1 MKASMD
7 CYVCLMGQA
16 ITAARQVQAD
26 ESTQFRIVKRVL
38 KELVDFNPERTPAVI
53 ADLAHRFSRQE
64 TGVADPF
71 RKAKQRATQE
81 ALALYP
87 HLKQLVKNAAN
98 PFETAVRLAIAG
110 NILDLALLMNIDLE
124 KNIDQAL
131 REPLAIDHTAGLR
144 QALEQAEWVLYLA
157 DNAGETVFDRLLI
170 EQIAPKPVKYVV
182 KGGPA
187 SNDATVQDAVEA
199 GLDQVAELV
208 TTGYD
213 SIGVVLEHS
222 SPEFHKL
229 FQTAPLIILKGMG
242 NFESLNQSDARMF
255 FLLQAKCDAIAN
267 YLKVAKKGNV
277 VLQG

>member
-26 ESTQFRIVKRVL
+26 EPTRFRIVNRVL
-38 KELVDFNPERTPAVI
+38 KELVDFDPENTPAVI
-53 ADLAHRFSRQE
+53 ADFAHRFTRQE

-71 RKAKQRATQE
+71 REAKQRATQE
-81 ALALYP
+81 ALTLYP
-87 HLKQLVKNAAN
+87 HLKQLVQKAAD

-110 NILDLALLMNIDLE
+110 NILDLALLKNIDLE
-124 KNIDQAL
+124 KNIDLAL
-131 REPLAIDHTAGLR
+131 HKPLAIDHVTRLQ
-144 QALEQAEWVLYLA
+144 QAIEQADWILYLA

-187 SNDATVQDAVEA
+187 SNDATVQDALEA
-199 GLDQVAELV
+199 GLDQAAEIV

-213 SIGVVLEHS
+213 SVGIVLQHS
-222 SPEFHKL
+222 SPEFLNL

-242 NFESLNQSDARMF
+242 NFESLQQTDERMF

-267 YLKVAKKGNV
+267 CLRVPKQSNV

>member
-26 ESTQFRIVKRVL
+26 EPTRFRIVNRVL
-38 KELVDFNPERTPAVI
+38 KELVDFNPEKTPAVI
-53 ADLAHRFSRQE
+53 ADFAHRFTRQE

-71 RKAKQRATQE
+71 REAKQRATQE

-87 HLKQLVKNAAN
+87 HLNQLVKDSNN

-110 NILDLALLMNIDLE
+110 NILDLALLKNIDLE
-124 KNIDQAL
+124 ENIDQAL

-144 QALEQAEWVLYLA
+144 QAIEQAEWVLYLA

-187 SNDATVQDAVEA
+187 SNDVTLQDAVEA
-199 GLDQVAELV
+199 GLDQVAEIV

-213 SIGVVLEHS
+213 SVGIVLDHS
-222 SPEFHKL
+222 SPEFLNL
-229 FQTAPLIILKGMG
+229 FQTAPVIILKGMG
-242 NFESLNQSDARMF
+242 NFESLNQTDERMF

-267 YLKVAKKGNV
+267 FLNVAKKGNV
-277 VLQG
+277 VLRG

>member
-1 MKASMD
+1 MKTSID
-7 CYVCLMGQA
+7 CYACLMGQA
-16 ITAARQVQAD
+16 ITAARQVEVD
-26 ESTQFRIVKRVL
+26 ESVRFRIIQRMV
-38 KELVDFNPERTPAVI
+38 KELAVFNPDNTPAII
-53 ADLAHRFSRQE
+53 ADFAHRFTRQE

-71 RKAKQRATQE
+71 REAKQRATQE

-87 HLKQLVKNAAN
+87 HLKQLVKNSTN

-110 NILDLALLMNIDLE
+110 NILDLALLKNIDLE

-131 REPLAIDHTAGLR
+131 SEPLSIDHIAGLQKAID
-144 QALEQAEWVLYLA
+144 QADWILYLA

-187 SNDATVQDAVEA
+187 SNDATVQDALEA
-199 GLDQVAELV
+199 DLDRVAEIV

-213 SIGVVLEHS
+213 SVGIVMERS
-222 SPEFHKL
+222 SREFLDL
-229 FQTAPLIILKGMG
+229 FQAAPVIILKGMG
-242 NFESLNQSDARMF
+242 NFESLQQMDERMF

-267 YLKVAKKGNV
+267 CLSVTKRSNV

>member
-26 ESTQFRIVKRVL
+26 EPTRFRIVNRVL
-38 KELVDFNPERTPAVI
+38 KELVDFNPEKTPAVI
-53 ADLAHRFSRQE
+53 ADFAHRFTRQE

-71 RKAKQRATQE
+71 REAKQRATHE

-87 HLKQLVKNAAN
+87 HLKQLVKDAAD
-98 PFETAVRLAIAG
+98 PFETALRLAIAG
-110 NILDLALLMNIDLE
+110 NILDLALLKNIDLE
-124 KNIDQAL
+124 ENIDQAL

-144 QALEQAEWVLYLA
+144 QAIEQAEWVLYLA

-187 SNDATVQDAVEA
+187 SNDATMQDAVEA
-199 GLDQVAELV
+199 GLDQVAEIV

-213 SIGVVLEHS
+213 SVGIVLDHS
-222 SPEFHKL
+222 SPEFLNL
-229 FQTAPLIILKGMG
+229 FQTAPVIILKGMG
-242 NFESLNQSDARMF
+242 NFESLNLTDERMF
-255 FLLQAKCDAIAN
+255 FLLQAKCDAIASF
-267 YLKVAKKGNV
+267 LKVAKKGNV

>member
-26 ESTQFRIVKRVL
+26 EPTRFRIVNRVL
-38 KELVDFNPERTPAVI
+38 KELVDFNPEKTPAVI
-53 ADLAHRFSRQE
+53 ADFAHRFTRQE

-71 RKAKQRATQE
+71 REAKQRATQE

-87 HLKQLVKNAAN
+87 HLKQLVKDADD

-110 NILDLALLMNIDLE
+110 NILDLALLKNIDLE
-124 KNIDQAL
+124 ENIDQAL

-144 QALEQAEWVLYLA
+144 QAIEQAEWVLFLA

-170 EQIAPKPVKYVV
+170 EQIAPKLVKYVV

-187 SNDATVQDAVEA
+187 SNDVTLQDAVEA

-213 SIGVVLEHS
+213 SVGIVLDHS
-222 SPEFHKL
+222 SPEFLNL
-229 FQTAPLIILKGMG
+229 FQTAPVIILKGMG
-242 NFESLNQSDARMF
+242 NFESLNQTNERMF

-277 VLQG
+277 VLRG

>member
-1 MKASMD
+1 MRASID
-7 CYVCLMGQA
+7 CYICLMEQA
-16 ITAARQVQAD
+16 INAARQVQAD
-26 ESTQFRIVKRVL
+26 EPTQFRIVNRVL
-38 KELVDFNPERTPAVI
+38 KELVDFNPDKTPAVI
-53 ADLAHRFSRQE
+53 ADFAHRFTRQE
-64 TGVADPF
+64 TGAADPF
-71 RKAKQRATQE
+71 HEAKQRATQE

-87 HLKQLVKNAAN
+87 HLKQLVKNAAD

-110 NILDLALLMNIDLE
+110 NILDLALLKNIDLE

-144 QALEQAEWVLYLA
+144 QSIEQAEWVLYLA

-187 SNDATVQDAVEA
+187 SNDASLQDAVEA
-199 GLDQVAELV
+199 GLDQVAEIV

-213 SIGVVLEHS
+213 SVGIVLDHS
-222 SPEFHKL
+222 SPEFINL
-229 FQTAPLIILKGMG
+229 FKTAPLIILKGMG
-242 NFESLNQSDARMF
+242 NFESVNLTDERMF
-255 FLLQAKCDAIAN
+255 FLLQVKCDAIAN
-267 YLKVAKKGNV
+267 FLKVAKKGNV

>member
-26 ESTQFRIVKRVL
+26 EPTRFRIVNRVL
-38 KELVDFNPERTPAVI
+38 KELVDFNPEKTPAVI
-53 ADLAHRFSRQE
+53 ADFAHRFTRQE

-71 RKAKQRATQE
+71 REAKQRATQE

-87 HLKQLVKNAAN
+87 HLNQLVKDSNN

-110 NILDLALLMNIDLE
+110 NILDLALLKNIDLE
-124 KNIDQAL
+124 ENIDQAL
-131 REPLAIDHTAGLR
+131 CEPLAIDHTTVLQ
-144 QALEQAEWVLYLA
+144 QAIEKADWVLYLA

-170 EQIAPKPVKYVV
+170 EQIAPKSVKYVV

-199 GLDQVAELV
+199 GLDQVAEIV

-213 SIGVVLEHS
+213 SVGVVLEHS
-222 SPEFHKL
+222 SPEFLNL
-229 FQTAPLIILKGMG
+229 FQTAPVIILKGMG
-242 NFESLNQSDARMF
+242 NFESLNQTDSRMF

-267 YLKVAKKGNV
+267 FLKVAKKGNV

>member
-26 ESTQFRIVKRVL
+26 EPTRFRIVNRVL
-38 KELVDFNPERTPAVI
+38 KELVDFNPEKTPAVI
-53 ADLAHRFSRQE
+53 ADFAHRFTRQE

-71 RKAKQRATQE
+71 RESKQRATQE

-87 HLKQLVKNAAN
+87 HLKQLVKDAAD

-110 NILDLALLMNIDLE
+110 NILDLALLKNIDLE
-124 KNIDQAL
+124 ENIDQAL

-144 QALEQAEWVLYLA
+144 QAIEQAEWVLYLA

-187 SNDATVQDAVEA
+187 SNDVTLQDAVEA
-199 GLDQVAELV
+199 GLDQVAEIV

-213 SIGVVLEHS
+213 SVGIVLDHS
-222 SPEFHKL
+222 SPEFLNL
-229 FQTAPLIILKGMG
+229 FQTAPVIILKGMG
-242 NFESLNQSDARMF
+242 NFESLNQTDERMF

-267 YLKVAKKGNV
+267 FLNVAKKGNV
-277 VLQG
+277 VLRG

>member
-26 ESTQFRIVKRVL
+26 EPTRFRIVNRVL
-38 KELVDFNPERTPAVI
+38 KELVDFNPEKTPAVI
-53 ADLAHRFSRQE
+53 ADFAHRFTRQE

-71 RKAKQRATQE
+71 REAKQRATHE

-87 HLKQLVKNAAN
+87 HLKQLVKDAAD
-98 PFETAVRLAIAG
+98 PFETALRLAIAG
-110 NILDLALLMNIDLE
+110 NILDLALLKNIDLE
-124 KNIDQAL
+124 ENIDQAL

-144 QALEQAEWVLYLA
+144 QAIEQAEWVLYLA

-187 SNDATVQDAVEA
+187 SNDATMQDAVEA
-199 GLDQVAELV
+199 GLDQVAEIV

-213 SIGVVLEHS
+213 SVGIMLDHS
-222 SPEFHKL
+222 SPEFLNL
-229 FQTAPLIILKGMG
+229 FQTAPVIILKGMG
-242 NFESLNQSDARMF
+242 NFESLNLTDERMF
-255 FLLQAKCDAIAN
+255 FLLQAKCDAIASF
-267 YLKVAKKGNV
+267 LKVAKKGNV